1 MGDIIISS
9 TNGSVRNMGHTF
21 QNNLIP
27 TLQWGFLFVLLCM
40 ENEEYINNITVPP
53 YYVDIMG
60 VGGLTDVCISN
71 GSVGIPNN
79 DYFRDITLPERYV
92 TVILTMCPE
101 IAHIIS
107 VGYRETKVYCPHTF
121 NPIKKFMI
129 GVNISF
135 KNENVSEIKVD
146 KKHYESI
153 LNDYFKMT
161 YAKMDFVT
169 FSVESL
175 IIPPEESNEDK
186 FFKLFKK

>member
-1 MGDIIISS
+1 
-9 TNGSVRNMGHTF
+9 
-21 QNNLIP
+21 
-27 TLQWGFLFVLLCM
+27 M
-40 ENEEYINNITVPP
+40 ENEEYRTDILPL
-53 YYVDIMG
+53 YYSDIMG
-60 VGGLTDVCISN
+60 VGGLTDTCVSN
-71 GSVGIPNN
+71 GIVTNVRTPDN

-121 NPIKKFMI
+121 NPIKKFII

-153 LNDYFKMT
+153 LNDYFGMT

-186 FFKLFKK
+186 FFKLFKN